1 MTLMVEIKGGDRII
15 LNDVNE
21 FCVAGHKEFRM
32 SPYEDEILGS
42 GTLFE
47 VEREDGRTKDV
58 RKKHH
63 RK

>member
-1 MTLMVEIKGGDRII
+1 MTLMVEVKGGDRII

-32 SPYEDEILGS
+32 SPYEDEIVGS

-47 VEREDGRTKDV
+47 VEREDGGKKDV
-58 RKKHH
+58 SKKRNRK
-63 RK
+63 